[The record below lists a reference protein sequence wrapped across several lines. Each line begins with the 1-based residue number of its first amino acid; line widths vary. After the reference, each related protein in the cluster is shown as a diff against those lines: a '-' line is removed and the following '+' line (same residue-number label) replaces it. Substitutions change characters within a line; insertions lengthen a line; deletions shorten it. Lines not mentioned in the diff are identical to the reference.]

1 MCNVLIFD
9 FFSGTGS
16 ATKPFTDAG
25 HTVVTFELSTN
36 FTATEH
42 VDISTLTSD
51 YLIRTYGIP
60 DFIWASPPCTTF
72 SVASISHHWVKGGC
86 NPQPRTDDA
95 RLAQELVA
103 HTLSLIKELN
113 PINGWLL
120 ENPRGMLRKLPV
132 VKGYKRETVT
142 YCTYGDNRMKPT
154 DLWGDVPNW
163 TPRHMCSNGMSCHES
178 APRGAKT
185 GTQGLRGTADRSRV
199 PYELGQELLNT
210 MSRAS

>member
-1 MCNVLIFD
+1 MCDVLIFD

-16 ATKPFTDAG
+16 STQPFADAG

-36 FTATEH
+36 FAATEH
-42 VDISTLTSD
+42 VDIRTLTPD
-51 YLIRTYGIP
+51 YLIATYGTP

-72 SVASISHHWVKGGC
+72 SVASISHHWVKGGLH
-86 NPQPRTDDA
+86 PEPRTHEA
-95 RLAQELVA
+95 VLAQELVA
-103 HTLSLIKELN
+103 HTLYLIRALK
-113 PINGWLL
+113 PTHGWLL

-132 VKGYKRETVT
+132 VKDYKRQTVS
-142 YCTYGDNRMKPT
+142 YCTYGDTRMKPT
-154 DLWGDVPNW
+154 DLWGNVPGW
-163 TPRHMCSNGMSCHES
+163 IPKDMCRNRMPCHES

-199 PYELGQELLNT
+199 PYELGQELLEI